1 MERGLNLHIANIVV
15 CVDMLLNPSRMEQI
29 VGRTRRAGSPHE
41 RIFPFY
47 LMAANTQEEKYL
59 DVLQRRAALIS
70 QVWDSSVELF
80 EQLSPLEL
88 LSMFQP

>member
-1 MERGLNLHIANIVV
+1 
-15 CVDMLLNPSRMEQI
+15 
-29 VGRTRRAGSPHE
+29 
-41 RIFPFY
+41 
-47 LMAANTQEEKYL
+47 MAANTQEEKYL